1 MLKTTSSVFNRL
13 EKIASPSAMK
23 VRWQPRQLPDESILP
38 LDALEDVKA
47 NSGHNV
53 HADCDVGR
61 VGQLD
66 TVLRE
71 GSSHRSHAEWDNV
84 HGAT

>member
-1 MLKTTSSVFNRL
+1 MAT
-13 EKIASPSAMK
+13 
-23 VRWQPRQLPDESILP
+23 QLPDESILP

-61 VGQLD
+61 VCQLD
-66 TVLRE
+66 TVLGE

-84 HGAT
+84 HGATYTIHLKNFRFAYRKP